1 MTVDRALSSMVMRP
15 VVLLP
20 LVCSCQLVFSVD
32 APPIERGAKFVARS
46 NTALVVLTRTDAV
59 EDDDL
64 VIVTIQ
70 SASSFPAFTAG
81 PPDFVLL
88 SDGTDMC
95 GTANWHLWTFAG
107 KFGSASTLEFTF
119 DIESD
124 YDAIATA
131 YKNADGATELGFMKP
146 LQMAVEH
153 TISLPA
159 VDGLSAGTF
168 GWVALVGNVPVEG
181 EPAGLERVGELDNIA
196 IYDAVTVG
204 GAIPQ
209 IDVTIPATFCLGV
222 SQVKIEP

>member
-1 MTVDRALSSMVMRP
+1 MTVDRALSSVAMRLF
-15 VVLLP
+15 VLLP

-32 APPIERGAKFVARS
+32 VPPIERGAKFVARS

-59 EDDDL
+59 DDDDL

-70 SASSFPAFTAG
+70 SPGSFPEFMAG
-81 PPDFVLL
+81 PPDFGLL

-95 GTANWHLWTFAG
+95 GSANWHLWTFAG

-119 DIESD
+119 DVEVD
-124 YDAIATA
+124 YDAIATT
-131 YKNADGATELGFMKP
+131 YKNASGATELGFMKP
-146 LQMAVEH
+146 MQVTEER

-168 GWVALVGNVPVEG
+168 GWVALVGNMPVEG
-181 EPAGLERVGELDNIA
+181 EPLGLERVGELDNIA
-196 IYDAVTVG
+196 IYDALTVS

-209 IDVTIPATFCLGV
+209 IDLTIPANFCMGV